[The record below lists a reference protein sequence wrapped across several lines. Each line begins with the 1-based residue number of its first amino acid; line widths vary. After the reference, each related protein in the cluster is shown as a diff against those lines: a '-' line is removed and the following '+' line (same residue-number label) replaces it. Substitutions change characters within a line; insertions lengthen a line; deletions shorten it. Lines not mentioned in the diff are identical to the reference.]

1 MAGAV
6 RAGQDVETRHPMEA
20 APRWAGQSDT
30 ARLDALEASAGRCA
44 PRRRGIPNPMH
55 VWRPPSEIRVKA
67 LGLAWRGGRLLVAE
81 VYTDDGRLK
90 GVRPL
95 GGSVG
100 FGEPAEAA
108 LVREFREELGLTVR
122 VLGAPFVMENLYTH
136 EGSPGHEVLFLFPVA
151 LPPSALDTQE
161 RVVFH
166 EDCGTPC
173 IARWCDLEELDRVG
187 GPDLYPVGLKARLLA
202 EGRP

>member
-1 MAGAV
+1 
-6 RAGQDVETRHPMEA
+6 
-20 APRWAGQSDT
+20 
-30 ARLDALEASAGRCA
+30 
-44 PRRRGIPNPMH
+44 MH

-67 LGLAWRGGRLLVAE
+67 LGLPWRGSRLLVAE
-81 VYTDDGRLK
+81 VYTDDGGLK

-151 LPPSALDTQE
+151 LPPSALDRQE

-173 IARWCDLEELDRVG
+173 IARWCDLEELDRAG